1 MMKKLTASLLALAVW
16 ASLCAAPALAA
27 EESPMTTEEGV
38 KPIAWS
44 CDIGK
49 GDPNSLYV
57 EQDLTLAGEKPEAE
71 DGKALSVKGYCATRK
86 DTTWTV
92 QHTGGQADPSYIN
105 AISAT
110 PFLKNTEGIYE
121 PLDAHR
127 LYLTRDGGFV
137 QGETDLAA
145 YGGLVELRPGES
157 CQFQLPYDLGE
168 GKETLIRLQV
178 EIFYPESGYTYWR
191 SAYCLIDDKA
201 VDAALTKEQETPAA
215 PVTPVFRLQVEIF
228 YPESGYTYWR
238 SAYCLIDDKAVDAA
252 LTKEQETPA
261 APVTPVFTDVAETSP
276 FAAAVAWAVEE
287 GITAGTTETTF
298 SPETPCTHNHIL
310 TFLWRSSGAPA
321 AKIENPFPN
330 VDPSGDFGKA
340 AIWAYEQGLVDGK
353 TFPGAE
359 PCTRAQ
365 TMTYLWKL
373 AGSPKTS
380 PTQDFADV
388 AADAPYAQAVAWAVA
403 QGITTGV
410 TETSFA
416 PDAVCSR
423 GQIVTFLHRDRSR

>member
-215 PVTPVFRLQVEIF
+215 PVTPVF
-228 YPESGYTYWR
+228 
-238 SAYCLIDDKAVDAA
+238 
-252 LTKEQETPA
+252 
-261 APVTPVFTDVAETSP
+261 TDVAETSP

-423 GQIVTFLHRDRSR
+423 GQIVTFLHQDRSR

>member
-121 PLDAHR
+121 RLDAHR

-137 QGETDLAA
+137 QGETDLAS

-168 GKETLIRLQV
+168 GKETL
-178 EIFYPESGYTYWR
+178 T
-191 SAYCLIDDKA
+191 
-201 VDAALTKEQETPAA
+201 
-215 PVTPVFRLQVEIF
+215 RLQVEIF

-353 TFPGAE
+353 TFPGVE

-365 TMTYLWKL
+365 AMTYLWKL

-380 PTQDFADV
+380 PALAFADV

>member
-137 QGETDLAA
+137 QGETDLAS

-168 GKETLIRLQV
+168 GKETLI
-178 EIFYPESGYTYWR
+178 
-191 SAYCLIDDKA
+191 
-201 VDAALTKEQETPAA
+201 
-215 PVTPVFRLQVEIF
+215 RLQVEIF

-423 GQIVTFLHRDRSR
+423 GQIVTFLHRDRSQ

>member
-137 QGETDLAA
+137 QGETDLAS

-215 PVTPVFRLQVEIF
+215 PVTPVF
-228 YPESGYTYWR
+228 
-238 SAYCLIDDKAVDAA
+238 
-252 LTKEQETPA
+252 
-261 APVTPVFTDVAETSP
+261 TDVAETSP
-276 FAAAVAWAVEE
+276 FAAAVAWAVEA

>member
-1 MMKKLTASLLALAVW
+1 MKKLTASLLALAVW

-137 QGETDLAA
+137 QGETDLAS

-168 GKETLIRLQV
+168 GKETLI
-178 EIFYPESGYTYWR
+178 
-191 SAYCLIDDKA
+191 
-201 VDAALTKEQETPAA
+201 
-215 PVTPVFRLQVEIF
+215 RLQVEIF

-423 GQIVTFLHRDRSR
+423 GQIVTFLHRDRSQ

>member
-215 PVTPVFRLQVEIF
+215 PVTPVF
-228 YPESGYTYWR
+228 
-238 SAYCLIDDKAVDAA
+238 
-252 LTKEQETPA
+252 
-261 APVTPVFTDVAETSP
+261 TDVAETSP

>member
-215 PVTPVFRLQVEIF
+215 PVTPVF
-228 YPESGYTYWR
+228 
-238 SAYCLIDDKAVDAA
+238 
-252 LTKEQETPA
+252 
-261 APVTPVFTDVAETSP
+261 TDVAETSP

-310 TFLWRSSGAPA
+310 TFLWRSSGASA

-410 TETSFA
+410 TKTSFA

>member
-1 MMKKLTASLLALAVW
+1 MKKLTTSVLALVVW
-16 ASLCAAPALAA
+16 VSLCAAPALAA
-27 EESPMTTEEGV
+27 EAVPMPTEAGV
-38 KPIAWS
+38 KPITWS

-57 EQDLTLAGEKPEAE
+57 EQDLTLTGEKPEAE

-86 DTTWTV
+86 DTAWTV
-92 QHTGGQADPSYIN
+92 QHTGGQADSSYIN

-110 PFLKNTEGIYE
+110 PFLKNPEGIYE
-121 PLDAHR
+121 RLDANR
-127 LYLTRDGGFV
+127 LYLTRDSGFV

-157 CQFQLPYDLGE
+157 CQFQLPYDLGG

-215 PVTPVFRLQVEIF
+215 PVTPVF
-228 YPESGYTYWR
+228 
-238 SAYCLIDDKAVDAA
+238 
-252 LTKEQETPA
+252 
-261 APVTPVFTDVAETSP
+261 TDVAEDSP
-276 FAAAVAWAVEE
+276 FAAAVAWAANE

-298 SPETPCTHNHIL
+298 SPEMPCTHNHIL

-330 VDPSGDFGKA
+330 VDPDGDFGKA

-353 TFPGAE
+353 TFSGAE

-380 PTQDFADV
+380 PALAFADV
-388 AADAPYAQAVAWAVA
+388 AAGAPYAQAVAWAVA

-423 GQIVTFLHRDRSR
+423 GQIVTFLYRNRSR

>member
-121 PLDAHR
+121 RLDAHR

-137 QGETDLAA
+137 QGETDLAS

-168 GKETLIRLQV
+168 GKETLI
-178 EIFYPESGYTYWR
+178 
-191 SAYCLIDDKA
+191 
-201 VDAALTKEQETPAA
+201 
-215 PVTPVFRLQVEIF
+215 RLQVEIF

-423 GQIVTFLHRDRSR
+423 GQIVTFLHRDRSQ

>member
-1 MMKKLTASLLALAVW
+1 MKKLTASLLALVVW

-44 CDIGK
+44 CNIGK

-92 QHTGGQADPSYIN
+92 QHTGGQADLSYIN

-110 PFLKNTEGIYE
+110 PFLKNPEGIYE
-121 PLDAHR
+121 RLDAHR

-215 PVTPVFRLQVEIF
+215 PVTPVF
-228 YPESGYTYWR
+228 
-238 SAYCLIDDKAVDAA
+238 
-252 LTKEQETPA
+252 
-261 APVTPVFTDVAETSP
+261 TDVAETSP
-276 FAAAVAWAVEE
+276 FAAAVAWAVEA

-353 TFPGAE
+353 AFPGAE

-380 PTQDFADV
+380 PTQDFADG